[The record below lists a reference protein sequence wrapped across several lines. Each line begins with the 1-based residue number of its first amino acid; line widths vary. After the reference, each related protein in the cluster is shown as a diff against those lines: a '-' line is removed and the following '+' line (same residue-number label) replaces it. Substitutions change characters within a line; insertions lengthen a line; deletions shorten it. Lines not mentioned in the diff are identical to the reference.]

1 MWTFPVP
8 IPSRIP
14 STPWKTDT
22 RTAGPGLPSSF
33 SFMSAQRRPHNSG
46 AVRHLQQEHPP
57 GCSFFCP
64 HRPTPAARMRRP
76 RTGRARLKREDTRTR
91 AANARCARRCLRT
104 GPGPLPRMPSPPR
117 LPERSPAPY
126 RSHNILALSSCS
138 RPRPLLP
145 RGSGLPGQP
154 ASSGLRPL
162 SPRARIAFC
171 PCPAA
176 GTGAPVRPRA
186 PASTVPAGDAA
197 QTLPRIIP

>member
-91 AANARCARRCLRT
+91 AANAPLCPPHRAGPAPPNAVAATAARKIPC
-104 GPGPLPRMPSPPR
+104 PVPLPQHPCPV
-117 LPERSPAPY
+117 LLFPAPAAAAA
-126 RSHNILALSSCS
+126 RF
-138 RPRPLLP
+138 RPAR
-145 RGSGLPGQP
+145 P
-154 ASSGLRPL
+154 ASLFRLEAAVP
-162 SPRARIAFC
+162 
-171 PCPAA
+171 PC
-176 GTGAPVRPRA
+176 
-186 PASTVPAGDAA
+186 
-197 QTLPRIIP
+197 